1 MMRIGFIS
9 GVLGVFFTLCVH
21 AQKSDSIQS
30 VSLSE
35 VVVTESYRQ
44 YEKDGTYG

>member
-44 YEKDGTYG
+44 YQM